1 MVVAFRVT
9 DGNSGWFSYLAARE
23 RPLMP
28 RDGSCTQTDLH
39 TLQSALIFLGFR
51 IIKFAD
57 DEITNMDDYMDTN
70 CLNHSHSINQ
80 GMEDESNSTV

>member
-51 IIKFAD
+51 ISENHVYIRAMIRGYIK
-57 DEITNMDDYMDTN
+57 
-70 CLNHSHSINQ
+70 S
-80 GMEDESNSTV
+80 